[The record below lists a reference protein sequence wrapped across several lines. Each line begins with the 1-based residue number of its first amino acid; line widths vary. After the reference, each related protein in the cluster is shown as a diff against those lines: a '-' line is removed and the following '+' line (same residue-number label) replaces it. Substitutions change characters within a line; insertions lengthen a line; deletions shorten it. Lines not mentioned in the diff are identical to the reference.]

1 MTSSLSSSSTNDSTS
16 SEDFSLDDTPP
27 GPSGERLDIICP
39 DCGSDMILRKGK
51 YGPFYGCVRHPD
63 CWGTHAA
70 KLDGSPAGI
79 PGDEKT
85 RKARYDLIQI
95 FQRIPKDIQHMAWI
109 CALLGTPLSTSK
121 IGFLDYAQCSKVFRL
136 TARAFK
142 IPLEYWERIRNDCD
156 GDDGITDAELANKA
170 SAAKGGNDSY
180 RRVSDWMPLDAVRD
194 EDDL

>member
-1 MTSSLSSSSTNDSTS
+1 MTNSSSSNLTNDSTS
-16 SEDFSLDDTPP
+16 SDVSLDDKPP
-27 GPSGERLDIICP
+27 GPPGERLDIICP
-39 DCGSDMILRKGK
+39 DCGSDMLLRKGK

-70 KLDGSPAGI
+70 KLDGAPAGI

-95 FQRIPKDIQHMAWI
+95 FQRIPREVQHMAWI

-136 TARAFK
+136 TARAFN

-156 GDDGITDAELANKA
+156 GDDGVSDKDLALKA
-170 SAAKGGNDSY
+170 LASKGGGGNY
-180 RRVSDWMPLDAVRD
+180 RRVSDWDHLDAIRD
-194 EDDL
+194 EEG